1 MILGSLS
8 SYSQYPTVKTIGK
21 DTVVIMT
28 VKQGQEINE
37 TFSVLKDS
45 IGRLNNSLTETSSEL
60 FLVKNK
66 SLKLDSTL
74 KVTSNSLL
82 VSEEEIKRL
91 NTLIKKNESSYWQ
104 EKRTWAGWMFFSFMV
119 TVLVGALK

>member
-1 MILGSLS
+1 MLVSLL

-28 VKQGQEINE
+28 VKQGEDINK

-45 IGRLNNSLTETSSEL
+45 INKLNTNFVKTNNEL
-60 FLVKNK
+60 LLVKDN

-74 KVTSNSLL
+74 QLTSNNLL
-82 VSEEEIKRL
+82 ISENEIKRL
-91 NTLIKKNESSYWQ
+91 NTVIKKNDSFYWQ
-104 EKRTWAGWMFFSFMV
+104 EKRNWAGWMFFSFMV

>member
-1 MILGSLS
+1 MLVSLL

-28 VKQGQEINE
+28 VKQGEDINK

-45 IGRLNNSLTETSSEL
+45 INILNTNSIKANNEL
-60 FLVKNK
+60 LSTKDKNI
-66 SLKLDSTL
+66 KLDSTL
-74 KVTSNSLL
+74 QLASNSLL
-82 VSEEEIKRL
+82 TSENEIKRL
-91 NTLIKKNESSYWQ
+91 NELIKKNESSYWQ

>member
-1 MILGSLS
+1 MLVSLL

-28 VKQGQEINE
+28 VKQGEDINK

-45 IGRLNNSLTETSSEL
+45 INKLNTNFVKTNNEL
-60 FLVKNK
+60 LLVKDN

-74 KVTSNSLL
+74 QLTSNNLL
-82 VSEEEIKRL
+82 TSESEIKRL
-91 NTLIKKNESSYWQ
+91 NDLIKKNDSLYWH
-104 EKRTWAGWMFFSFMV
+104 EKKTWAGWMFFSFMV

>member
-1 MILGSLS
+1 MLVSLS
-8 SYSQYPTVKTIGK
+8 SYCQYPAIKTIGK

-74 KVTSNSLL
+74 KVTSSSLL
-82 VSEEEIKRL
+82 ISEEEIKRL
-91 NTLIKKNESSYWQ
+91 NSLVKKNESTYWQ
-104 EKRTWAGWMFFSFMV
+104 EKKIWAGWMFFSVVV
-119 TVLVGALK
+119 TVMLGVLK

>member
-1 MILGSLS
+1 MLVSLL

-28 VKQGQEINE
+28 VKQGEDINK

-45 IGRLNNSLTETSSEL
+45 INKLNTNFIKTNNEL
-60 FLVKNK
+60 LLVKDN

-74 KVTSNSLL
+74 QLTSNNLL
-82 VSEEEIKRL
+82 ISENEIKRL
-91 NTLIKKNESSYWQ
+91 NTVIKKNDSFYWQ
-104 EKRTWAGWMFFSFMV
+104 EKRNWAGWMFFSFMV

>member
-1 MILGSLS
+1 MLVSLL

-28 VKQGQEINE
+28 VKQGEDINK

-45 IGRLNNSLTETSSEL
+45 INILNTNSIKANNEL
-60 FLVKNK
+60 LSAKDKNI
-66 SLKLDSTL
+66 KLDSTL
-74 KVTSNSLL
+74 QLASNSLL
-82 VSEEEIKRL
+82 TSENEIKRL
-91 NTLIKKNESSYWQ
+91 NALIKKNESYYWQ

>member
-1 MILGSLS
+1 MLVSLL

-28 VKQGQEINE
+28 VKQGEDINK

-45 IGRLNNSLTETSSEL
+45 INILNTNSIKANNEL
-60 FLVKNK
+60 LSAKDKNI
-66 SLKLDSTL
+66 KLDSTL
-74 KVTSNSLL
+74 QLASNSLL
-82 VSEEEIKRL
+82 TSENEIKRL
-91 NTLIKKNESSYWQ
+91 NELIKKNESSYWQ